1 MSISV
6 DRPIVTGYTKPEAD
20 KPLASNPTQVTPQT
34 LTPEQ
39 TNLNPQEQLSV
50 NTDLVNKPKK
60 DFNPAGF
67 QFVDKQNSQTEEV
80 KGPVK
85 QGESTLSSNMRGS
98 LSAILGILAVIVG
111 GSAAAYNPTL
121 MDNFQKQLS
130 MAVDRINKNVDG
142 VEVKDNKSEVDK
154 FKKLSSG

>member
-6 DRPIVTGYTKPEAD
+6 DRPIVSNYTD
-20 KPLASNPTQVTPQT
+20 KPIVSNNTTQGTPAQSPTQ
-34 LTPEQ
+34 EQ
-39 TNLNPQEQLSV
+39 TTLNPQEQLSV
-50 NTDLVNKPKK
+50 NSELTNKPKN

-67 QFVDKQNSQTEEV
+67 QFVDKQQNKTEEV

-85 QGESTLSSNMRGS
+85 QGEATLSSNMKGS

-111 GSAAAYNPTL
+111 GGAAAYNPTL

-142 VEVKDNKSEVDK
+142 VEVKDDKSDVDK
-154 FKKLSSG
+154 FKKLSSE